1 MPLVDMRDLLNHAH
15 RNHYAVGAFGLA
27 SIDFIAGVMAAAERC
42 RSPVILSLD
51 ETGFEQGDIDLAVAA
66 AERAAQRASV
76 PVALQFAGGA
86 SLAAAVR
93 AVNLGCNGVRVSVV
107 NESFP
112 AAVSDTRRV
121 ADVVRACG
129 VAVEGRLGQDGE
141 ATTSIEEARAFVQRA
156 GIDCLAVSV
165 GASNGGRPRGRA
177 RPDFERLRRLS
188 DAVRI
193 PLAIQAG
200 SGSSDE
206 QFHKLIQCGVAK
218 IDCDSAL
225 AEAAS
230 EQLRAQ
236 ARGAG
241 RAGYPGVVAGV
252 RDAVQTAAEL
262 CLQRW
267 GAAGRA
273 AEVLVQ
279 CRTWQSVQHVIVYNI
294 EHADD
299 AAVEAMMARGREVL
313 AQIPGVRRVVAG
325 WAVTDRPK

>member
-1 MPLVDMRDLLNHAH
+1 
-15 RNHYAVGAFGLA
+15 
-27 SIDFIAGVMAAAERC
+27 
-42 RSPVILSLD
+42 
-51 ETGFEQGDIDLAVAA
+51 
-66 AERAAQRASV
+66 
-76 PVALQFAGGA
+76 
-86 SLAAAVR
+86 
-93 AVNLGCNGVRVSVV
+93 
-107 NESFP
+107 
-112 AAVSDTRRV
+112 
-121 ADVVRACG
+121 
-129 VAVEGRLGQDGE
+129 
-141 ATTSIEEARAFVQRA
+141 
-156 GIDCLAVSV
+156 
-165 GASNGGRPRGRA
+165 
-177 RPDFERLRRLS
+177 
-188 DAVRI
+188 VRI

-200 SGSSDE
+200 SGFSDE

-236 ARGAG
+236 ARGTG
-241 RAGYPGVVAGV
+241 RAGYHGVVAGV

-262 CLQRW
+262 CMQRW

-299 AAVEAMMARGREVL
+299 AAVESMMARGREVL

-325 WAVTDRPK
+325 WAVTDRPKYRYCWLVEFVHENVIDVYRDHPLHLQFANELFRPVAGDRITIDFSAARPVSTTAIERSQEMRARA